1 MQKNRKLISVVL
13 AMVMMLSV
21 ISAGLVA
28 AAAPKDAV
36 VVALENKINA
46 FEGTAEDNKTGYD
59 ALIADFQKLS
69 DEQKDS
75 IDVYAFDKL
84 TNLIY
89 VYEKSL
95 VEGSLSAK
103 AQAAS
108 KKVLETLDSPALNA
122 AQKAIDEGIV
132 KSSGVTNDKL
142 VEIYKALPNDLARI
156 MVGTAYSSY
165 GLFYYPVSEGRGN
178 YAFYNIVNKIF
189 TQMKKEM
196 PYDGPARPSSFDKNK
211 YPGGSKD
218 PAYIKDYREYNL
230 ANYNWEIGVVK
241 ESIKKFAAD
250 TGISKYADI
259 ATYMDKASVAINEFY
274 STKAIDKAKEAVAYY
289 NSFDADTQ
297 IAVQRLSLRGFATFA
312 NKDDTATSP
321 TYYYVS
327 DLFEQ
332 IDNIAKYETVTEFEK
347 YIATVKEPYTVK
359 TALEAFDKYQTVP
372 AALRSEL
379 SEEATQKIDALI
391 YIALT
396 QNPSQKKPDIS
407 GYNKTNIT
415 YPNGI
420 TKEQTL
426 EALPKMDA
434 KVNEI
439 VNSVAGS
446 DLKTLITGGLY
457 TNEAI
462 GNIQKKIGP
471 MLGTLGIDGNVNP
484 SGLLPYI
491 ATKND
496 DGKWVSNYSPKWD
509 GAVAALEKVA
519 NDTDNWEDVVYK
531 NGDWFTDGDRQ
542 GFADAFGVILMEA
555 YNLKKIVNVGSMLF
569 NSLQF
574 ENKYNFASATYTT
587 GSYENI
593 VHIFDAIGI
602 PCRDSVTYTENF
614 NAQTNDTDRMI
625 ARISPI
631 VYDLFTFVEQF
642 AETPVTTLT
651 EILPNVAYAL
661 NNGIIDENVHEILDR
676 ISGLLGI
683 AGVKL
688 PVLDFTAEGI
698 FNTLG
703 GLGIEGIT
711 YEEPT
716 NSAEQPIEENN
727 GTLTVTIAL
736 SDGSPATLKI
746 NEKDFLEYLNE
757 VEGCGTLTAA
767 NSICVNNAYKPSI
780 VSDKADTFVTTVRFL
795 YDDVLLNNKDALKE
809 IINVANENVG
819 TIVGPVLDVMAKYLP
834 ADSLVVALVNLTN
847 PQVPDIDIDGGD
859 DEEQGG
865 IVGLIQKIIAF
876 IMSLINPDDP
886 DNPNNPDNPF
896 IPNTT
901 AGKIMA
907 PIAVIAI
914 LGGIGAG
921 ATACVN
927 RFKKDST
934 NGKDDKEDK
943 DE

>member
-1 MQKNRKLISVVL
+1 MQKNRKLISVLL

-36 VVALENKINA
+36 VTALENKINA
-46 FEGTAEDNKTGYD
+46 FEGNAEDNKTGYD

-75 IDVYAFDKL
+75 IDVYALDKL
-84 TNLIY
+84 TNLMY

-108 KKVLETLDSPALNA
+108 KNVLETLDSPALNA
-122 AQKAIDEGIV
+122 AQKAIDDGIV

-156 MVGTAYSSY
+156 MVGTAYSTY

-189 TQMKKEM
+189 TQMKKDM
-196 PYDGPARPSSFDKNK
+196 PYDGPARPSSFDKDK
-211 YPGGSKD
+211 YPEGSKD
-218 PAYIKDYREYNL
+218 PAYIKDYRAYNL

-241 ESIKKFAAD
+241 ESIKKFAVD

-259 ATYMDKASVAINEFY
+259 ATYIDKASVAINDFY

-327 DLFEQ
+327 DLFKQ
-332 IDNIAKYETVTEFEK
+332 IDNIAKYENVTEFEK
-347 YIATVKEPYTVK
+347 YIATVKEPYTIKV
-359 TALEAFDKYQTVP
+359 ALEAFDKYQTVP

-379 SEEATQKIDALI
+379 SEEATQKIDALT
-391 YIALT
+391 YIVLT
-396 QNPSQKKPDIS
+396 QNPSQEKPDIS

-426 EALPKMDA
+426 EALPKMNA
-434 KVNEI
+434 LVNEI
-439 VNSVAGS
+439 VSSVAGAN
-446 DLKTLITGGLY
+446 LKTLITDGLY

-462 GNIQKKIGP
+462 ANIQKKIGP

-491 ATKND
+491 ATKNGD
-496 DGKWVSNYSPKWD
+496 NKWVSNYSPKWD

-519 NDTDNWEDVVYK
+519 NDTDNWEDVVYQ
-531 NGDWFTDGDRQ
+531 NGDWFTDGDKQ

-555 YNLKKIVNVGSMLF
+555 YNLKKIINVGQTLF

-574 ENKYNFASATYTT
+574 ENKYDFDSATYKT

-593 VHIFDAIGI
+593 VHIFEAIGI
-602 PCRDSVTYTENF
+602 PCTDSVTYTENF

-642 AETPVTTLT
+642 AVTPVTTLT

-661 NNGIIDENVHEILDR
+661 NNGIIDENVHAIIDR

-683 AGVKL
+683 AGVTL
-688 PVLDFTAEGI
+688 PTLDFTAEGI
-698 FNTLG
+698 FDTLG

-711 YEEPT
+711 YEQAT
-716 NSAEQPIEENN
+716 NSAGQPVKEND
-727 GTLTVTIAL
+727 GTLYVTITL
-736 SDGSPATLKI
+736 SDGSPATLAI
-746 NEKDFLEYLNE
+746 SEKAFIKYLKD
-757 VEGCGTLTAA
+757 VEGCGGLTAA
-767 NSICVNNAYKPSI
+767 DSICVNNAYKPYI
-780 VSDKADTFVTTVRFL
+780 VSDKADTFVTTVRFI
-795 YDDVLLNNKDALKE
+795 YDDVLLKNKDSLKQ
-809 IINVANENVG
+809 IITVANETVG

-834 ADSLVVALVNLTN
+834 ADSVIVALVNLSN
-847 PQVPDIDIDGGD
+847 PQVPDINIGGG
-859 DEEQGG
+859 EEGG
-865 IVGLIQKIIAF
+865 IAGFIQKLIDL
-876 IMSLINPDDP
+876 IMSFFNPDNDP
-886 DNPNNPDNPF
+886 DNPNNSGNNPF

-901 AGKIMA
+901 SGKIIA
-907 PIAVIAI
+907 PIVVMAV

-921 ATACVN
+921 AAACVN
-927 RFKKDST
+927 KFKKD
-934 NGKDDKEDK
+934 
-943 DE
+943 DEE

>member
-1 MQKNRKLISVVL
+1 MAKLQQKNLYCF
-13 AMVMMLSV
+13 
-21 ISAGLVA
+21 
-28 AAAPKDAV
+28 
-36 VVALENKINA
+36 N
-46 FEGTAEDNKTGYD
+46 
-59 ALIADFQKLS
+59 
-69 DEQKDS
+69 
-75 IDVYAFDKL
+75 
-84 TNLIY
+84 
-89 VYEKSL
+89 
-95 VEGSLSAK
+95 
-103 AQAAS
+103 
-108 KKVLETLDSPALNA
+108 
-122 AQKAIDEGIV
+122 
-132 KSSGVTNDKL
+132 
-142 VEIYKALPNDLARI
+142 
-156 MVGTAYSSY
+156 
-165 GLFYYPVSEGRGN
+165 SE
-178 YAFYNIVNKIF
+178 
-189 TQMKKEM
+189 
-196 PYDGPARPSSFDKNK
+196 SF
-211 YPGGSKD
+211 
-218 PAYIKDYREYNL
+218 
-230 ANYNWEIGVVK
+230 
-241 ESIKKFAAD
+241 
-250 TGISKYADI
+250 
-259 ATYMDKASVAINEFY
+259 
-274 STKAIDKAKEAVAYY
+274 
-289 NSFDADTQ
+289 
-297 IAVQRLSLRGFATFA
+297 
-312 NKDDTATSP
+312 
-321 TYYYVS
+321 
-327 DLFEQ
+327 
-332 IDNIAKYETVTEFEK
+332 
-347 YIATVKEPYTVK
+347 
-359 TALEAFDKYQTVP
+359 
-372 AALRSEL
+372 SE
-379 SEEATQKIDALI
+379 
-391 YIALT
+391 
-396 QNPSQKKPDIS
+396 KPDIS
-407 GYNKTNIT
+407 GYNKTNVT

-574 ENKYNFASATYTT
+574 ENKYNFASATYKT

-767 NSICVNNAYKPSI
+767 DSICVNNAYKPSI